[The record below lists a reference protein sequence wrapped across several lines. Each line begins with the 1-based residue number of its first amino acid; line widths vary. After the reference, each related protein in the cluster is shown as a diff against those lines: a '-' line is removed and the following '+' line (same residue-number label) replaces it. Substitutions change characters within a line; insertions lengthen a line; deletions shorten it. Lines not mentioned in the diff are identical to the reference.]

1 MQQQVFAVEGMTCS
15 HCENA
20 VRSEILL
27 IPGVRTVNVDLQSG
41 SVTVEAE
48 AVLTQADVRA
58 AVREAGYELA
68 R

>member
-1 MQQQVFAVEGMTCS
+1 MQQQVFAVAGMTCG

-20 VRSEILL
+20 VRSELLL
-27 IPGVRTVNVDLQSG
+27 IPGVRTVRVDLQSG

-48 AVLTQADVRA
+48 AELTQADVQA